1 MTVTEL
7 NKYGE
12 LAVKYWELKALCGN
26 KEADNDILQQ
36 IKNVDYRLSK
46 INSFISGCPD
56 PFIKEMMIY
65 KFTQMLSWESV
76 ANKIGGYNS
85 AGSCRMLVNRYIE
98 RYNRGNIFLPY
109 S

>member
-1 MTVTEL
+1 MTLTEL

-12 LAVKYWELKALCGN
+12 LAVKYWELNGLVENSA
-26 KEADNDILQQ
+26 ATDDDLQQ

-46 INSFISGCPD
+46 INRFIEECPD

-65 KFTQMLSWESV
+65 KFTRMLSWEGV
-76 ANKIGGYNS
+76 ATMVGGYNS
-85 AGSCRMLVNRYIE
+85 AGSCRMLVNRYIAK
-98 RYNRGNIFLPY
+98 YNRKNPSIPF